1 MINRFAYTSMTGAT
15 AATNQ
20 LAVTSNNM
28 ANLMTSGYKEVVSAF
43 RAVPLKGDGEPF
55 TGNGADTRVFNV
67 DTTPGSNFTAG
78 PIETTGN
85 PLDFAIQGDGFFV
98 VRRPDGSEAYTRS
111 GKFYTDENGLLK
123 LGKDIQ
129 VVGSGGSIT
138 IPMNNTIQMAE
149 DGAVYTQM
157 PGTSYLNQAG
167 KLKLVNPNP
176 NSLVR
181 AEDGLF
187 ELPDGVAATDEKVR
201 VVQGAFEL
209 SNVSAAASMVKMI
222 SEQRAFDLNMRS
234 LTTADQNA
242 KSLTGLLSLSRA

>member
-1 MINRFAYTSMTGAT
+1 MTGAI

-20 LAVTSNNM
+20 LAVTSNNL
-28 ANLMTSGYKEVVSAF
+28 ANVMTSGFKESVSAF

-55 TGNGADTRVFNV
+55 KGNGADTRVFNV
-67 DTTPGSNFTAG
+67 DTTPGSNFAAG

-85 PLDFAIQGDGFFV
+85 PLDFAIKGDGFFA

-111 GKFYTDENGLLK
+111 GKFYVDENGLLK
-123 LGKDIQ
+123 LGKEIQ
-129 VVGSGGSIT
+129 VVGSGGSIN
-138 IPMNNTIQMAE
+138 IPLNSSIQMAE
-149 DGAVYTQM
+149 DGAVYTQLQ
-157 PGTSYLNQAG
+157 GTQYLNQAG

-176 NSLVR
+176 SDLVR

-187 ELPDGVAATDEKVR
+187 ELANGVAAIDEKVR

-209 SNVSAAASMVKMI
+209 SNVNSAASMVQMI